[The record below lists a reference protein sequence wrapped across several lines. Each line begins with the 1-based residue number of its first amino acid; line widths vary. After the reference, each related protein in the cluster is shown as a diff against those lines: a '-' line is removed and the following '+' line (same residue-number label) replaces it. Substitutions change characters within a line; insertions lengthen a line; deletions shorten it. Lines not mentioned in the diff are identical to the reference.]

1 MFQFILQTIVFLSL
15 GLVLYFFARALP
27 RIKEEE
33 IPNKPLHPFEKAMSR
48 LPLAKIDASINSAV
62 ERILRKFRVV
72 LMKVDNLMNLYINK
86 VRKTGGVEP
95 KSGDKSSELS
105 DKDNK

>member
-1 MFQFILQTIVFLSL
+1 MLQFILQTIVFLSL
-15 GLVLYFFARALP
+15 GLVLYLFARALP

-48 LPLAKIDASINSAV
+48 LPLAKIDASINNV
-62 ERILRKFRVV
+62 IERILRKFRVV

-86 VRKTGGVEP
+86 VRKTGGAEAKP
-95 KSGDKSSELS
+95 SDKPSELS
-105 DKDNK
+105 DKDK